1 VPPLDP
7 LSWNDQVS
15 TLDPIFLLS
24 WYDRVVEH
32 EPDAATERCSIARS
46 LEVLGQKWSL
56 LIVREAMWGRTR
68 FAEFR
73 SRLGIAP
80 DVLTDRLGRLVDG
93 GILERRPYRDE
104 GEREREEYVL
114 TDAGR
119 ALLPVLAAM
128 SAWGDEHRP
137 SGFGPAALYTDRESG
152 APLRVAFVDADG
164 VERDP
169 AGVAVVRGPGARPL
183 G

>member
-1 VPPLDP
+1 MLD
-7 LSWNDQVS
+7 LFFQ
-15 TLDPIFLLS
+15 LS
-24 WYDRVVEH
+24 WYDRGMERAV
-32 EPDAATERCSIARS
+32 DAGAERCSIARS

-73 SRLGIAP
+73 ARLGVAP
-80 DVLTDRLGRLVDG
+80 DVLTDRLGRLVDA
-93 GILERRPYRDE
+93 GILERRPYRED

-128 SAWGDEHRP
+128 SAWGDEYRP
-137 SGFGPAALYTDRESG
+137 SGFGPAALYTDSESG
-152 APLRVAFVDADG
+152 TPLRLAFVDADG
-164 VERDP
+164 VERDT
-169 AGVAVVRGPGARPL
+169 AGVTVIRGPGARTSA
-183 G
+183 